1 MASPRRFPCSTMARL
16 CVLLL
21 FFTLCL
27 TIASSLAA
35 SDAKLASGAP
45 ASDNETQERSQANTA
60 SPSLTLAL
68 SPSDNSEAETEN
80 AGEHSNSSQQA
91 TVAPATESVLMSDSV
106 GSDPLAAKT
115 TSEETT
121 VEALSSEATTSED
134 PLAGRAFS
142 ESLDASVK
150 SDTASGESAEVADSL
165 ESQEASHLVGADVL
179 IGKERPTDSE
189 VSSATS
195 SPESS
200 AVSSEPER
208 GEDAVALA
216 SPSGED
222 VGQASGDLGP
232 LAPRVSL
239 PSPLEVQGRNRDK
252 QAVGTSLEAAQR
264 EAPVDAGAIR
274 DLHHLRPPA
283 PSRGRAAGDGN
294 GNKPIG
300 GKQSGAAPV
309 PPGSPANQQADT
321 NPANETSTGPGAGA
335 GAANDDSG
343 EQSATEDKSDS
354 CGSSCRRGRSE
365 RRHRRGLQILTD
377 IASSTWNAI
386 KAVPTAVL
394 SGARKMRLIARG
406 KLPLSW
412 RRFLSKVPRVDVNA
426 VPEFRRLK
434 EQMRREDRMVMLV
447 ETPSKE
453 LRALVKSAMRALG
466 LSRVRPGITHATDP
480 SPGDDAN
487 AQMLEE
493 PLVVKARVF
502 DERDGTRVGLEV
514 NGQLWAAPKNAFIL
528 PAYGAWISDLGDWK
542 PRANEGERRRRKKKL
557 FMAFMVMPRTRGD
570 VRDYLCKRSLPV
582 DVKYA
587 AAEMLYAVQKLHREG
602 FLHRDIKLTNFFVG
616 YDGHVLLADFD
627 GVWPIGVP
635 ADADK
640 YLVYTRGYLAPE
652 IDPHDQVILNTAKS
666 DVYALGVCLKQLAKR
681 YPKTADVDKL
691 QDLSDKMT
699 EANPQRRFTLEE
711 ALGHSFFDGVD
722 FETLE
727 QLKHPAPFPGDFQN
741 RATFYR

>member
-1 MASPRRFPCSTMARL
+1 MPPPRRLPSSSMARP

-27 TIASSLAA
+27 STASSLAA
-35 SDAKLASGAP
+35 SDSKVASGAP
-45 ASDNETQERSQANTA
+45 ASDKETQERSQATIA
-60 SPSLTLAL
+60 SPSLALAL
-68 SPSDNSEAETEN
+68 SQSDNSKAEKEN
-80 AGEHSNSSQQA
+80 AGENSTSSQQA
-91 TVAPATESVLMSDSV
+91 TVAPATEPVLKGDSV
-106 GSDPLAAKT
+106 GSDSLAAET
-115 TSEETT
+115 TSEQTS
-121 VEALSSEATTSED
+121 VEGPLSEAISSED
-134 PLAGRAFS
+134 PLAGEGFS
-142 ESLDASVK
+142 EGLDASVE
-150 SDTASGESAEVADSL
+150 SSTASGESTEASDSL
-165 ESQEASHLVGADVL
+165 ESQEASLLIGPDAL
-179 IGKERPTDSE
+179 IGKERSTDSE

-195 SPESS
+195 SPESD
-200 AVSSEPER
+200 AGSSEPER
-208 GEDAVALA
+208 GEDAVSLA
-216 SPSGED
+216 WPEGED
-222 VGQASGDLGP
+222 AGHAPGDSGP

-239 PSPLEVQGRNRDK
+239 PSASEAAARHADRE
-252 QAVGTSLEAAQR
+252 AVDTSLAATQR
-264 EAPVDAGAIR
+264 ETPVDAGATPDR
-274 DLHHLRPPA
+274 HHLQPHA
-283 PSRGRAAGDGN
+283 PSPGRAPGDGN
-294 GNKPIG
+294 GDKQIG
-300 GKQSGAAPV
+300 GKQSEAASV

-321 NPANETSTGPGAGA
+321 NPASETSAGPGADV

-343 EQSATEDKSDS
+343 EQAATEDKTDS
-354 CGSSCRRGRSE
+354 CGSSCRRSRSE
-365 RRHRRGLQILTD
+365 RRKRRGLQKLVD
-377 IASSTWNAI
+377 IASSAWEAI
-386 KAVPTAVL
+386 KAVPTAIL

-412 RRFLSKVPRVDVNA
+412 RRFLSKVPRVDLNA
-426 VPEFRRLK
+426 VPEFHRLK

-447 ETPSKE
+447 DTPSKE
-453 LRALVKSAMRALG
+453 LRTLVKSAMRALG
-466 LSRVRPGITHATDP
+466 LSRVRTGITRTTNP
-480 SPGDDAN
+480 SPGDGTK
-487 AQMLEE
+487 AQMRSE

-528 PAYGAWISDLGDWK
+528 PAYGAWISHVGDRN

-557 FMAFMVMPRTRGD
+557 FMAFMAMPRTRGD
-570 VRDYLCKRSLPV
+570 IRDYVGNRSLPV

-602 FLHRDIKLTNFFVG
+602 FLHRDIKLSNFFVG

-635 ADADK
+635 ADTDK
-640 YLVYTRGYLAPE
+640 YLVYTQGYLAPE

-691 QDLSDKMT
+691 HDLSDKMT
-699 EANPQRRFTLEE
+699 EANPRIRITLEE
-711 ALGHSFFDGVD
+711 AMGHSFFDGVD

-741 RATFYR
+741 RATFYG